1 MKKILM
7 CALKAL
13 LATLLTLL
21 ALFIIIKIGIWF
33 FSLDPVIGIIIFFA
47 IITFI
52 TFFQTFYGNISYG
65 RYSRYIEYSNEEE
78 YMTNDSK

>member
-1 MKKILM
+1 MKKILI
-7 CALKAL
+7 CTLKAL

-47 IITFI
+47 IVTFI

-65 RYSRYIEYSNEEE
+65 RYSRYIKYF
-78 YMTNDSK
+78 DGDDDV